1 MSFICAALLVGVSL
15 CLMPVS
21 ITGIQSWCKDYFE
34 GFSLEN
40 DYNPNAPPSSDFA
53 LKDEQTL
60 MKIDEV
66 RKAFE
71 KYEFVYEYIK

>member
-1 MSFICAALLVGVSL
+1 MNFICAALLVGVNL
-15 CLMPVS
+15 YLMPVS

-40 DYNPNAPPSSDFA
+40 DYNPNAPPPGDFT

-66 RKAFE
+66 SKLFE
-71 KYEFVYEYIK
+71 KYAFIYEFNK

>member
-1 MSFICAALLVGVSL
+1 MNFIFVALLVDVNL

-40 DYNPNAPPSSDFA
+40 NYNPNAPPIRDFT
-53 LKDEQTL
+53 LQDEQTL
-60 MKIDEV
+60 IKIDEV
-66 RKAFE
+66 RKVVE
-71 KYEFVYEYIK
+71 KYICMYAFIK